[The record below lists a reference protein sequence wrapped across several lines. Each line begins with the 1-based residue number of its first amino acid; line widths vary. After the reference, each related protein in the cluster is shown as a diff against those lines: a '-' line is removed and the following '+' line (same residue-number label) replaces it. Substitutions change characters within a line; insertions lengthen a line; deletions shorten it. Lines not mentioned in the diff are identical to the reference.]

1 MTNRFPIY
9 DVTIDEDE
17 SLGLFGISY
26 VDAPAIMEQL
36 VSFKDEVQRV
46 FLVSA
51 EKHEIVSPVLIPNQL
66 IFRQY
71 DGMPCYIRFSEET
84 IRKAAE
90 RYLLKGYFNNWTLMH
105 ADMDKDIKDRVQPNI
120 FTKRLWIIED
130 EKTDDA
136 NTIYGYNLPKGT
148 LMIHAKVNNRE
159 IWKMIKDGTIR
170 GLSMEAYLSL
180 KSTNKQLEIEF
191 RDMAKFDFDEKRM
204 NLFQRFVA
212 FLNEVSQEADDI
224 ADEAKKDET
233 NSGEI
238 ELKYYLD
245 DEHYFVVDGDGF
257 VKDENGNDIAE
268 GEYKLA
274 DGNVFVVGTDG
285 KFVETRALTEQAGD
299 EEVEAPIAEGF
310 KEEEDKVEEEEEKED
325 ETKDDTNDGEADNE
339 AKPAEGETADEA
351 DEAADTDSDK
361 ENGETANEDEPVE
374 KDEDDD
380 EKKPM
385 VNAFPFEID
394 GVEYLLPEEVINYI
408 QNLQT
413 SKVEVEEKLTNL
425 SNQTPSAQPVGAVV
439 KNGTPSKDDVINDRF
454 EALER
459 FKQWRKQ
466 RG

>member
-1 MTNRFPIY
+1 MRQLQIPIFNI
-9 DVTIDEDE
+9 DVDDEG
-17 SLGLFGISY
+17 LGLFGLSF
-26 VDAPAIMEQL
+26 VDNPAIQVEMHC
-36 VSFKDEVQRV
+36 FKNEPAKVYFASHEKREV
-46 FLVSA
+46 
-51 EKHEIVSPVLIPNQL
+51 VSPVIIPNQL
-66 IFRQY
+66 IYREANGIPYYMKASADTIKKMYEKYMLSGNWNNFTYQHENIDAPMEERAL
-71 DGMPCYIRFSEET
+71 DGV
-84 IRKAAE
+84 
-90 RYLLKGYFNNWTLMH
+90 YL
-105 ADMDKDIKDRVQPNI
+105 Q
-120 FTKRLWIIED
+120 RLWIIED
-130 EKTDDA
+130 EKNDDA
-136 NTIYGYNLPKGT
+136 FTKYGFDNLPKGT
-148 LMIHAKVNNRE
+148 MMMKCKVNNRQIWNE
-159 IWKMIKDGTIR
+159 IREGNLRGISLEAFFNKINSNKALQITYKKMENT
-170 GLSMEAYLSL
+170 L
-180 KSTNKQLEIEF
+180 
-191 RDMAKFDFDEKRM
+191 
-204 NLFQRFVA
+204 NLFQKFVA
-212 FLNEVSQEADDI
+212 FLNEVSQEAEDLK
-224 ADEAKKDET
+224 DEALKDET

-274 DGNVFVVGTDG
+274 DGNVFVVDGDG

-310 KEEEDKVEEEEEKED
+310 KEEDKVEEEEEKED

-339 AKPAEGETADEA
+339 AEPAEGETADEA
-351 DEAADTDSDK
+351 DEAADTDSNK
-361 ENGETANEDEPVE
+361 EDGETANEDEPVE

-380 EKKPM
+380 EKKPT

>member
-1 MTNRFPIY
+1 MRQLQIPIFNI
-9 DVTIDEDE
+9 DVDDEG
-17 SLGLFGISY
+17 LGLFGLSF
-26 VDAPAIMEQL
+26 VDNPAIQVEMHC
-36 VSFKDEVQRV
+36 FKNEPAKVYFASHEKREV
-46 FLVSA
+46 
-51 EKHEIVSPVLIPNQL
+51 VSPVIIPNQL
-66 IFRQY
+66 IYREANGIPY
-71 DGMPCYIRFSEET
+71 YMKASADT
-84 IRKAAE
+84 IRKMYEKYMLSGNWNNFTYQHENIDAPMEE
-90 RYLLKGYFNNWTLMH
+90 RALDGVYL
-105 ADMDKDIKDRVQPNI
+105 Q
-120 FTKRLWIIED
+120 RLWIIED
-130 EKTDDA
+130 EKNDDA
-136 NTIYGYNLPKGT
+136 FTKYGFDNLPKGT
-148 LMIHAKVNNRE
+148 MMMKCKVNNRQIWNE
-159 IWKMIKDGTIR
+159 IREGNLRGISLEAFFNKINSNKALQITYKKMENT
-170 GLSMEAYLSL
+170 L
-180 KSTNKQLEIEF
+180 
-191 RDMAKFDFDEKRM
+191 
-204 NLFQRFVA
+204 NLFQKFVA
-212 FLNEVSQEADDI
+212 FLNEVSQEAEDLK
-224 ADEAKKDET
+224 DEALKDET

-274 DGNVFVVGTDG
+274 DGNVFVVDGDG

-310 KEEEDKVEEEEEKED
+310 KEEDKVEEEEEKED
-325 ETKDDTNDGEADNE
+325 ETKDNTNDGEADNE
-339 AKPAEGETADEA
+339 AEPSEGETADEA

-361 ENGETANEDEPVE
+361 EDGETANEDEPVE

-380 EKKPM
+380 EKKPT